1 MPRWDMLIKAGR
13 DLKKVPPPP
22 PTHPIPQNNN
32 VAVLRTPCMLQTQA
46 PRATVQ
52 IGIPFIRKSP
62 DLLHQEN
69 FSKSTPHDQISVK
82 HPAEGW
88 RGDWPSPLT
97 VFLYPNINKRP
108 QGNFPAKKCQSKLK
122 GSWEVPRIS
131 SILSCIS
138 EMLCLRARAH
148 SCA

>member
-1 MPRWDMLIKAGR
+1 MLLQYIGISGFFSFVCGRGLLFFYTVGCRWICVPRWDMLIKAGR
-13 DLKKVPPPP
+13 DLKKVPPPT

-88 RGDWPSPLT
+88 RGDWRSPFA
-97 VFLYPNINKRP
+97 VCSAPKHPNP
-108 QGNFPAKKCQSKLK
+108 QD
-122 GSWEVPRIS
+122 
-131 SILSCIS
+131 
-138 EMLCLRARAH
+138 
-148 SCA
+148 

>member
-69 FSKSTPHDQISVK
+69 FSKSTPHDQISVQ

-88 RGDWPSPLT
+88 RGDGRRPLT
-97 VFLYPNINKRP
+97 VFLRHPGEKSPGQKAKNKKSRNKYLPNFIKSFVDQKYN
-108 QGNFPAKKCQSKLK
+108 
-122 GSWEVPRIS
+122 
-131 SILSCIS
+131 SC
-138 EMLCLRARAH
+138 
-148 SCA
+148 

>member
-1 MPRWDMLIKAGR
+1 MYGEGVLLFFHTIGGGWICVLRWDMLMKVGR

-69 FSKSTPHDQISVK
+69 FSKSTPHDQIPSNTQ
-82 HPAEGW
+82 PRGGEGT
-88 RGDWPSPLT
+88 G
-97 VFLYPNINKRP
+97 
-108 QGNFPAKKCQSKLK
+108 
-122 GSWEVPRIS
+122 EVPSRFALLPSIQIPRIKGNNKKQG
-131 SILSCIS
+131 
-138 EMLCLRARAH
+138 
-148 SCA
+148 

>member
-1 MPRWDMLIKAGR
+1 MYGEGVLLFFHTIGGGWICVLRWDMLMKAGR

-32 VAVLRTPCMLQTQA
+32 VAVLRPPCMLQTQA

-52 IGIPFIRKSP
+52 IGIPFIQKFP

-69 FSKSTPHDQISVK
+69 FSKGIPHDKISVK

-88 RGDWPSPLT
+88 RGDGRRPFAVCSAPKH
-97 VFLYPNINKRP
+97 PNP
-108 QGNFPAKKCQSKLK
+108 QDQRK
-122 GSWEVPRIS
+122 
-131 SILSCIS
+131 
-138 EMLCLRARAH
+138 
-148 SCA
+148 